1 MYTQT
6 KGKLVDEDDPNDE
19 TKIPK
24 TATDLRFPFIPLAA
38 REASLDKI
46 AKCLASMRDLE
57 RRLILK
63 TVQPKDKQPKDYQ
76 TARNRISMIKNKT
89 RFKHLTVRCEFH
101 SCAKGRP
108 EIPVYQNLCGTCHK
122 SSSTS
127 SNSNN
132 DLTHDL
138 TSDLLTVSNLITRL
152 MFLQEQMSM
161 SLSNLLNESE
171 LTSVYREINDLAD
184 CI

>member
-24 TATDLRFPFIPLAA
+24 TATDLRFPSIPLAA

-63 TVQPKDKQPKDYQ
+63 TKQPKDYQ

-122 SSSTS
+122 V
-127 SNSNN
+127 NPPNDPSNN
-132 DLTHDL
+132 NDDL